1 MKSGIKGTIIAVLEP
16 DASQN
21 RRNVSF
27 TAGTGTWRVI
37 TQCTFEHICTV
48 QFLFEQ
54 IVFLL
59 VSDETHIDII
69 IITWGEMPTRLIV
82 YAKRVSDY

>member
-21 RRNVSF
+21 RRNVGF

-54 IVFLL
+54 IGVLL
-59 VSDETHIDII
+59 MCDKYCDIFS
-69 IITWGEMPTRLIV
+69 TPGRCAESGLV
-82 YAKRVSDY
+82 NLY